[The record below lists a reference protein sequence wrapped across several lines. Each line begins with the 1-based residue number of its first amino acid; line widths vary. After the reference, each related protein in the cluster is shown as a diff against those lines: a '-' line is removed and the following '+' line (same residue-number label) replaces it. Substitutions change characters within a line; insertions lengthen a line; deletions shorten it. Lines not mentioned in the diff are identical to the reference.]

1 MDQKMRSGTQLVDN
15 YIEMRKRKQR
25 DWAKQLRVQTPRAV
39 EWKKYREKRKKEEAE
54 EAARQVE
61 IAEYEAI
68 KGLEARLCYS
78 ECFLEHLNLFVA
90 FDYFGFVTVSF
101 L

>member
-1 MDQKMRSGTQLVDN
+1 MRPGTQLVDI

-25 DWAKQLRVQTPRAV
+25 DWAKQLHVQTPRGAK
-39 EWKKYREKRKKEEAE
+39 WKKYCEKCKKEEAE
-54 EAARQVE
+54 EAARQAE

-68 KGLEARLCYS
+68 KGLRARLCYS
-78 ECFLEHLNLFVA
+78 ACFLEHLNLFVA
-90 FDYFGFVTVSF
+90 FNYFDFVTVSF